1 MKRLFALLLALA
13 MALTGCGGRDDR
25 AEATP
30 QSGDGSKAADVSVQS
45 ASLVPLDGAPELAE
59 TITLDFGEA
68 DASKLLSARPVSGE
82 GGIDLDL
89 SSMSGTVV
97 YSQVFQMMTTP
108 EAYVGAT
115 IRIRGDLDYFKD
127 EETNREYFA
136 AIIQDAT
143 ACCAQ
148 GIEFVWK
155 GQHSYPGDYPP
166 LGTELTV
173 TGTFDTYEENGN
185 QYIQL
190 LDADVSW
197 EGMA

>member
-25 AEATP
+25 IEAAP
-30 QSGDGSKAADVSVQS
+30 QPGDGPEAAGASDQS

-59 TITLDFGEA
+59 TVSLDFGEA
-68 DASKLLSARPVSGE
+68 DASKLLSARSMPGE

-89 SSMSGTVV
+89 ASMSGTVV

-155 GQHSYPGDYPP
+155 GQHSYPRDYPP